1 MKLKPLLFAAGLLTS
16 VAVQAERIELT
27 DGGTINGTVISMQ
40 NGSYQIQTSSMG
52 IVTVPQSKIRSIS
65 SGSAAPSPNL
75 QQQRDQAGA
84 SAVQSMQ
91 STMVNDPG
99 IMSSILMLQQDPDMQ
114 AILQDPEVMRA
125 VQNFDLQTLQNHP
138 KIKKLM
144 NKREIKAIT
153 DKVN

>member
-16 VAVQAERIELT
+16 AAVQAERIELT
-27 DGGTINGTVISMQ
+27 DGGTINGTIISMQ

-65 SGSAAPSPNL
+65 SGSAAPPNL
-75 QQQRDQAGA
+75 QQQMDQAGA

-99 IMSSILMLQQDPDMQ
+99 IMSSILRLQQDPDMQ

-144 NKREIKAIT
+144 NKREIKIIT
-153 DKVN
+153 NKVD

>member
-40 NGSYQIQTSSMG
+40 NGSYRIETSSMG
-52 IVTVPQSKIRSIS
+52 IVTVPQSKIRTIS

-75 QQQRDQAGA
+75 QPQMDQAGA

-99 IMSSILMLQQDPDMQ
+99 IMMLQQDPDMQ
-114 AILQDPEVMRA
+114 AILQDPELMRA

-153 DKVN
+153 NKVN